1 MVHPSPRQKCAKV
14 FEIKELSLDH
24 GLGYGAK
31 VESPACAGLWFLPD
45 LIVAGV
51 SRGWPGK
58 KGVGPLIPECKGKAR
73 AGKVW
78 VERSEG
84 LCPGDF
90 FGDPSPFDYARGQ
103 DDGRNLKK
111 QK

>member
-1 MVHPSPRQKCAKV
+1 MAGMRRPGA
-14 FEIKELSLDH
+14 EIVKD
-24 GLGYGAK
+24 
-31 VESPACAGLWFLPD
+31 
-45 LIVAGV
+45 
-51 SRGWPGK
+51 R
-58 KGVGPLIPECKGKAR
+58 GKAKDW
-73 AGKVW
+73 KVW